1 MSGIQIPHEGRRI
14 SGDRYYTRDDVARA
28 CVSVVH
34 ALEPV
39 RGHVLEPH
47 VGGGAFARAI
57 LDLTPA
63 ALDVVDIDEQAPGLS
78 SEMYAGRRPVAS
90 DVLDFLSMDE
100 HHMFWPSGWIFMN
113 PPYSHAEAH
122 IRHGLRVAPRVVAL
136 VRLAILSGEG
146 RAQRL
151 HHRAPLRRVWVL
163 AGRPSFTVRGTGRY
177 DYALLMYDR
186 RWKGPATV
194 VPGWRWREAVP

>member
-1 MSGIQIPHEGRRI
+1 MSALQIPHEGRRI

-28 CVSVVH
+28 CVSVVQQ
-34 ALEPV
+34 LEPV
-39 RGHVLEPH
+39 LGRVLEPH
-47 VGGGAFARAI
+47 VGGGAFARAL
-57 LDLTPA
+57 LDLTA
-63 ALDVVDIDEQAPGLS
+63 AAVDVADIDSHAPGLDLDQ
-78 SEMYAGRRPVAS
+78 YGARRPVAS
-90 DVLDFLSMDE
+90 ACLDFLHLDVG
-100 HHMFWPSGWIFMN
+100 HMFWPSGWIFMN

-122 IRHGLRVAPRVVAL
+122 IKHALRVAPRVVAL

-146 RAQRL
+146 RAKRL

-163 AGRPSFTVRGTGRY
+163 AGRPSFTVTGTGRY

-186 RWKGPATV
+186 RWRGPATV